1 MADLTQTTANV
12 RATSTTQTIR
22 VTAGESVEAGDWVYK
37 LAADGEYYGA
47 SSGSAVL
54 ANVRGMVMTAG
65 GADGTIIEVAVSGDV
80 NTGATGT
87 IGAPAFLSANVGK
100 MKEDLPTS
108 GQWTTI
114 LGGHTTASNFR
125 ISILAL
131 GVARA

>member
-1 MADLTQTTANV
+1 MADLSQTTANV

-37 LAADGEYYGA
+37 LAADGEYYNA

-54 ANVRGMVMTAG
+54 ANVRGMVLTAG
-65 GADGTIIEVAVSGDV
+65 GDDGDTIEIAVSGDV
-80 NTGATGT
+80 DVGATGT
-87 IGAPAFLSANVGK
+87 IGAPAFLSANAGK

-108 GQWTTI
+108 GMWTTI